1 MSKESFTLWK
11 TSKYL
16 PAALI
21 DTEPT
26 FCLSGQHPHSV
37 VIKSIPVTQLDQKG
51 EKRHFLVGDCVK
63 GSTSN

>member
-1 MSKESFTLWK
+1 MK
-11 TSKYL
+11 
-16 PAALI
+16 AALI
-21 DTEPT
+21 GTEPT

-37 VIKSIPVTQLDQKG
+37 AMKSIPVTQLDQKE